1 MKRIFAL
8 LFACVMI
15 LSAGPAGAEGE
26 ETGTVPKVDS
36 FDFDLKFHLN
46 ADVFPFRQ
54 RKQMQGYAELLEDLE
69 LKGNYSWCGET
80 QCLDLHLQL
89 IPVNDPDAALSF
101 RLFGW
106 LPNWLNVSSPLLGG
120 NAVCFQPKEIMNF
133 TVRAWEFFQ
142 IPLFPLAVLIPGQL
156 EWPYRELAFEWEK
169 EIATLGTDN
178 NVLPPEMLS
187 RITEGVR
194 AQLENDLKVT
204 ALTAAIIKTLPG
216 GELAKEEIHAL
227 PDLLIHSADGESLTR
242 ESDGENLRFVNHRG
256 EILYEEHRGEHV
268 YESALTLPPSG
279 TDYTPAFRYRRED
292 EENDYSLHLSA
303 SWDRTS
309 DEKTLPDSFFRLE
322 ADLDHIPALILA
334 DTEFSG
340 NVSVDGILLPNFS
353 VVLKGLIGADGNVN
367 ISVGLPDKPE
377 AGPVFSCSGT
387 VVSVPYEGTLEYM
400 IGEII
405 TDFNLIA
412 LSDQSLT
419 ALMEGVLPGLMEE
432 IPDFV
437 YAMPTR
443 GIQSI
448 LDTLEQYG
456 LLQITLQ

>member
-1 MKRIFAL
+1 MKKIFFL
-8 LFACVMI
+8 LAACVM
-15 LSAGPAGAEGE
+15 LFSAGLSGAEE
-26 ETGTVPKVDS
+26 EEKIPKVDS

-46 ADVFPFRQ
+46 AEAFPFRQ
-54 RKQMQGYAELLEDLE
+54 QKQMQGYAELLEDLE

-133 TVRAWEFFQ
+133 VVRAWEFFQ

-156 EWPYRELAFEWEK
+156 EGPYRELAYEWEK
-169 EIATLGTDN
+169 VIATLGTET
-178 NVLPPEMLS
+178 VLSPEMLEQ
-187 RITEGVR
+187 ITAGVR

-204 ALTAAIIKTLPG
+204 ALTAAMIKTLPG

-227 PDLLIHSADGESLTR
+227 PDLLIHSTDGESLR
-242 ESDGENLRFVNHRG
+242 MESDGEILRFVNHRG
-256 EILYEEHRGEHV
+256 ETIYEEKRGEHV
-268 YESALTLPPSG
+268 FESALTLPPSG
-279 TDYTPAFRYRRED
+279 TDYTPAFNYRRED
-292 EENDYSLHLSA
+292 RENDYSLHLSA

-309 DEKTLPDSFFRLE
+309 GEETLPESFFRIE
-322 ADLDHIPALILA
+322 ADLDHMPSSLPADA
-334 DTEFSG
+334 EFSG
-340 NVSVDGILLPNFS
+340 NASVEGVLLPNFN
-353 VVLKGLIGADGNVN
+353 VLLKGLIGEGGNVDL
-367 ISVGLPDKPE
+367 SLELPDNPE
-377 AGPVFSCSGT
+377 AGPVFSCTGT
-387 VVSVPYEGTLEYM
+387 VVPVPYEGKLEYM

-405 TDFNLIA
+405 TDFNLFA

-432 IPDFV
+432 VPDFV

-443 GIQSI
+443 GVQSI

-456 LLQITLQ
+456 LLQVALQ